1 MGRRQDRQVWRGQ
14 SFELVLLRLSL
25 GRENIFACIILTFL
39 YDQSEAIRNL
49 TWRYIV
55 CQLICFALLLHFCTY
70 QVDTIRQWF
79 CLGFVHVSPPN
90 SFKPERVVFTCIKSW
105 KKSSVHIRWLGSSKA
120 TSGGDRWRTG
130 TVLSSGSDPARRR
143 PQCACN
149 RFTWYFLHT
158 FHLTNQRSNYP
169 MIHNHNQ
176 NYLTNCVLRLPYSS
190 QTPTMC
196 VQPFT
201 LFAYSAII
209 KHLTGLSRF
218 LTKHYWSYQAS
229 EMTIFQVDSVW
240 PCGMS
245 IVVYSLHKWWKV
257 NTTLVIDLYPQ
268 YNWMTLDNWKEGS
281 IPQTMHH
288 WIQVSFCKPAS
299 RMWLSLSGG
308 MPLLFVTLILLQ
320 NLSWISCCSSV
331 TIVGLHKHIS
341 LICQEGQ
348 YERGLSY
355 CDKYI
360 VLIII
365 I

>member
-70 QVDTIRQWF
+70 QADTIRQWF

-158 FHLTNQRSNYP
+158 FHLTNQRSNCVTQLKLDTGEKLSSPIFCCLCVCEASVSPDQMSTFSNIYRHTSP
-169 MIHNHNQ
+169 M
-176 NYLTNCVLRLPYSS
+176 LT
-190 QTPTMC
+190 
-196 VQPFT
+196 
-201 LFAYSAII
+201 
-209 KHLTGLSRF
+209 
-218 LTKHYWSYQAS
+218 
-229 EMTIFQVDSVW
+229 
-240 PCGMS
+240 
-245 IVVYSLHKWWKV
+245 
-257 NTTLVIDLYPQ
+257 Q
-268 YNWMTLDNWKEGS
+268 YN
-281 IPQTMHH
+281 I
-288 WIQVSFCKPAS
+288 
-299 RMWLSLSGG
+299 
-308 MPLLFVTLILLQ
+308 
-320 NLSWISCCSSV
+320 
-331 TIVGLHKHIS
+331 
-341 LICQEGQ
+341 
-348 YERGLSY
+348 
-355 CDKYI
+355 
-360 VLIII
+360 
-365 I
+365 